1 MSPARLELSDHAA
14 LRMKVRQI
22 TRMQI
27 RRCVAIGRMV
37 AIDVNGRAVKECRIR
52 NRVLVVVYIE
62 VTGGALI
69 VTAFWRD

>member
-1 MSPARLELSDHAA
+1 
-14 LRMKVRQI
+14 
-22 TRMQI
+22 MQI